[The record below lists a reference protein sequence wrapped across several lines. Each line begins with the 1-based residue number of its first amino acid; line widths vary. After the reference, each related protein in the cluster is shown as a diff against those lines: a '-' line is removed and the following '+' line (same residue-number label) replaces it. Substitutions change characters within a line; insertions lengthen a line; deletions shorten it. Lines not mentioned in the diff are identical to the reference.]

1 VRRLAAIALA
11 VPALTACG
19 GSSDKQPADP
29 GAAVLA
35 AFIAAAGH
43 GDTKAM
49 RTLLSAQSQTRVSDA
64 ALGALA
70 KRLRPFARGNR
81 LVVSERITDS
91 FGVVAAV
98 RQPATFAA
106 AMRLAAGNWK
116 LELGG
121 PIRIRPLGP
130 RPGSRE
136 RRVRQVAAAID
147 NASEGGEA
155 LLYLDGQAAP
165 DAKVY
170 RFRDQLSVV
179 SNLPTAVPKGRH
191 SVVVFA
197 GSPSTATARGWTFV
211 VPA

>member
-1 VRRLAAIALA
+1 VRRLVAIALA
-11 VPALTACG
+11 VPALAACG
-19 GSSDKQPADP
+19 GSAKEQPADP
-29 GAAVLA
+29 GAAVLS
-35 AFIAAAGH
+35 AFIAAAGR

-49 RTLLSAQSQTRVSDA
+49 RTLLSAQSQARVSDP
-64 ALGALA
+64 ALAALA

-81 LVVSERITDS
+81 LAVSERITDS

-106 AMRLAAGNWK
+106 ALRLAAGSWK

-130 RPGSRE
+130 RPGAHE
-136 RRVRQVAAAID
+136 RRVRQIAAAID
-147 NASEGGEA
+147 NASGKGEA

-197 GSPSTATARGWTFV
+197 GSPSTATARGWTFT